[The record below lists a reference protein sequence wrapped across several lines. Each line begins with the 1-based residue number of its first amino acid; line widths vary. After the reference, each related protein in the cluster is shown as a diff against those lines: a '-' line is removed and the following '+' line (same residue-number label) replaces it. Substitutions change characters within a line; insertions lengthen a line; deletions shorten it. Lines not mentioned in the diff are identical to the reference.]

1 MNMFSKLG
9 VVAGALVLSA
19 ASIAPAHAQRWAHN
33 DPAGDVTSATEC
45 GAGGDG
51 CTETVDAAQ
60 AQPDVVR
67 FVADHRAR
75 RVNVFARYRD
85 ITAAGTRLHQVRY
98 VTNEGV
104 RRHLT
109 LATHNGRVIVRELS
123 RDSDGRKV
131 ACRGIRHNIDYA
143 ANTVSISVPRACLSA
158 PRNVR
163 VGFGSYMFR
172 NIEDLSTGGWYD
184 DAIATGPTPG
194 DLVVGPALR
203 RG

>member
-9 VVAGALVLSA
+9 VVAGTLVLSA
-19 ASIAPAHAQRWAHN
+19 AGIAPAQAQRWTHT

-45 GAGGDG
+45 SAEGDS
-51 CTETVDAAQ
+51 CTETVAAAQ
-60 AQPDVVR
+60 TVPDVVH

-75 RVNVFARYRD
+75 RVNVWARYRD
-85 ITAAGTRLHQVRY
+85 LTASGTRLHQVRY

-109 LATHNGRVIVRELS
+109 LATYNGRVIVRELS

-131 ACRGIRHNIDYA
+131 ACTGIRHSIDYT
-143 ANTVSISVPRACLSA
+143 ANTVSISVPRACMSA

-163 VGFGSYMFR
+163 VGFGSYAFR
-172 NIEDLSTGGWYD
+172 NIEDPTTGGWYD
-184 DAIATGPTPG
+184 DALATGPTPG
-194 DLVVGPALR
+194 DLVLGPVLR